1 MITLPS
7 SIKIIDQEDN
17 QATFEVEGLHPG
29 YGITLGNALRRVLLS
44 SLEGTAITSVQIEGA
59 PHEFTTLPGV
69 KEDVVQIVLNFKKLR
84 FRMEETEEQEGRFE
98 VKGVKKVSGQDLI
111 LPSQVELI
119 NPDQPLAT
127 LTSKTAKFAGHF
139 KLGKG
144 IGYESVEQRGEGK
157 AMVGEILIDSIFT
170 PVEKVSFRVEQMRVG
185 KRTDFNR
192 LLLTIV
198 TDGTITPSEALLGA
212 VETLEKHLG
221 VITRDLRPESK
232 TKEKKKTS
240 KTKEEKKNKLGAKEE
255 VDPKRLSVEDLKIS
269 QRLKTVL
276 TNNHFKT
283 ISGLLTK
290 NREKLLAIKGL
301 SEKGL
306 TEIEKALKKLNLQLK
321 S

>member
-1 MITLPS
+1 MISLPS
-7 SIKIIDQEDN
+7 SIKIIDQEEH
-17 QATFEVEGLHPG
+17 QATFEIEGLHPG

-84 FRMEETEEQEGRFE
+84 FRMEEAEEQEGRFE
-98 VKGVKKVSGQDLI
+98 IKGVKKVTGKDLI

-119 NPDQPLAT
+119 NPDQLLAT
-127 LTSKTAKFAGHF
+127 LTSKTAKFVGRF

-157 AMVGEILIDSIFT
+157 AMVGEILIDSIYT
-170 PVEKVSFRVEQMRVG
+170 PIEKVSFRVEQMRVG

-192 LLLTIV
+192 LLLTIT
-198 TDGTITPSEALLGA
+198 TDGTISPSDALLEA
-212 VETLEKHLG
+212 VDVLEKHFE
-221 VITRDLRPESK
+221 VITENLRPKKKVKSPK
-232 TKEKKKTS
+232 KVNTAKKEKKTTS
-240 KTKEEKKNKLGAKEE
+240 SREEEIDVKHLN
-255 VDPKRLSVEDLKIS
+255 VEDLKIP

-276 TNNHFKT
+276 INNHFKT
-283 ISGLLTK
+283 VGGLLTK

-306 TEIEKALKKLNLQLK
+306 KEIEKALKKFDVTLK
-321 S
+321 D